1 MNAHMEEQSRTSNNN
16 YKKLRNVVIF
26 RFFLLIIILGLMF
39 FLPAGT
45 IQYWQAWIFCGILFI
60 PMIFVLIYLLKNN
73 PELLERRMKMKE
85 KEKPQKLIIKLSML
99 VFITAFIIPGLDY
112 RLNWSDLH
120 LTVIII
126 ADVIIFLGYLLFFF
140 VLKENSYASR
150 IIEVENDQIVI
161 STGPYAIIRHPMYL
175 AVLLIYVFSPLALGS
190 YWAMLA
196 IFPLPILIVF
206 RIINEEKVLMKE
218 LPGYK
223 VYTQRVKYR
232 LIPFIW

>member
-1 MNAHMEEQSRTSNNN
+1 MEEQSRTSNNN

-206 RIINEEKVLMKE
+206 RIINEEKVLIKK

>member
-1 MNAHMEEQSRTSNNN
+1 MEEQSRTSNNN
-16 YKKLRNVVIF
+16 YKKLKHVGIF
-26 RFFLLIIILGLMF
+26 RFFL
-39 FLPAGT
+39 A
-45 IQYWQAWIFCGILFI
+45 
-60 PMIFVLIYLLKNN
+60 
-73 PELLERRMKMKE
+73 
-85 KEKPQKLIIKLSML
+85 
-99 VFITAFIIPGLDY
+99 
-112 RLNWSDLH
+112 
-120 LTVIII
+120 
-126 ADVIIFLGYLLFFF
+126 IFLGYLLFFF

-223 VYTQRVKYR
+223 VYTQKVKYR

>member
-1 MNAHMEEQSRTSNNN
+1 MNANMEEQSRTSNNN

-26 RFFLLIIILGLMF
+26 RFFLLIIIFGLMF

-112 RLNWSDLH
+112 RLNWSDAP

-206 RIINEEKVLMKE
+206 RIINEEKVLIKK

>member
-1 MNAHMEEQSRTSNNN
+1 MEEQSRTSNNN

-26 RFFLLIIILGLMF
+26 RFFLLIIIFGLMF

-112 RLNWSDLH
+112 RLNWSDVP

-206 RIINEEKVLMKE
+206 RIINEEKVLIKK

>member
-1 MNAHMEEQSRTSNNN
+1 MEEQSRTSNNN

>member
-1 MNAHMEEQSRTSNNN
+1 MEEQSRTSNNN

-26 RFFLLIIILGLMF
+26 RFFLVIIILGLMF

-45 IQYWQAWIFCGILFI
+45 IQYWQAWIFCWILFI
-60 PMIFVLIYLLKNN
+60 PMIFILIYLLKNN
-73 PELLERRMKMKE
+73 PELLERRIKMKE
-85 KEKPQKLIIKLSML
+85 KEKPQKLFTKLSML

-112 RLNWSDLH
+112 RLNWSDVP

-126 ADVIIFLGYLLFFF
+126 ADVIIFLGYLFFFF

>member
-1 MNAHMEEQSRTSNNN
+1 MNANMEEQSRTSNNN

-26 RFFLLIIILGLMF
+26 RFFLLIIIFGLMF

-112 RLNWSDLH
+112 RLNWSDVP

-206 RIINEEKVLMKE
+206 RIINEEKVLIKK